1 MTEASRLAGEGSETT
16 EMRVDKWL
24 WAARFFKSRTL
35 AAAAC
40 DGGKVDVNDQAVK
53 PSRAV
58 RPGDRLEIGF
68 PRIKRIVRVLA
79 LSERRGSGA
88 DAARLYDDLTPAPP
102 PREMRPAPP
111 AYRPPG
117 AGRPTKRERREID
130 RLSR

>member
-1 MTEASRLAGEGSETT
+1 MTQAT

-58 RPGDRLEIGF
+58 RPGDRLEIGL

-79 LSERRGSGA
+79 LSDQRGSGA
-88 DAARLYDDLTPAPP
+88 AAARLYDDLTPPP
-102 PREMRPAPP
+102 LPREMRPAPA